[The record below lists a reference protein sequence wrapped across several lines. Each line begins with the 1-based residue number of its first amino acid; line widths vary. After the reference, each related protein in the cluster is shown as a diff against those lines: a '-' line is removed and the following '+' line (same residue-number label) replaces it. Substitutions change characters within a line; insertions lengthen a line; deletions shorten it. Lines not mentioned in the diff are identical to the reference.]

1 MSVHHCLLHFS
12 VAGDVEL
19 IASDMA

>member
-1 MSVHHCLLHFS
+1 MLS

-19 IASDMA
+19 LLYIF